1 MPHEMHPH
9 DFDEEDARAAGSRP
23 RRPRTNETHHHGRE
37 PRRVPLWPIA
47 LVAVIALA
55 AIGWGAWTVLRPK
68 DTSTPVLAN
77 PPSAGRADAKANP
90 TLVAGV
96 NDFGFELLRRGLDAN
111 TASSSFIVSP
121 ISVHSMFAMTECGSA
136 GPTSEGIRRAL
147 GIESLKPAAA
157 RQAQADLLVGVAAS
171 QKDHLVIA
179 NSVWVD
185 DTNSLKQS
193 FVDTNRLFFGAEARS
208 VDLQS
213 QQGMN
218 EINWWVSKNTGDRI
232 VRMLGEPLPSTTSIE
247 LFDAAYYLGD
257 WQAGFD
263 PRSTKRADFHVA
275 GGPAVKANMMRVT
288 GGFEYTKNKSFE
300 AVKLPCKDTMTSAIV
315 ILPSKSSS
323 LERVL
328 GSLKAKRFTQIRRD
342 LKRTN
347 GTFGMPTLDSR
358 ELVDLREP
366 LSAMGLGDIFSSSHA
381 DFSAMVN
388 QPPAW
393 IDRVRHAT
401 YLHVDEQGT
410 TAETGEAQT
419 PAGATVSSGK
429 PFEMIADRPY
439 VIAFVDERS
448 GAILL
453 LAAVRDPRG

>member
-1 MPHEMHPH
+1 MHSH
-9 DFDEEDARAAGSRP
+9 DSENEDSAVANTRP
-23 RRPRTNETHHHGRE
+23 RRPRASDAHHHGRE
-37 PRRVPLWPIA
+37 QKRIPWWPIA
-47 LVAVIALA
+47 LVAIIALA
-55 AIGWGAWTVLRPK
+55 ALGWGAWTVLRPK
-68 DTSTPVLAN
+68 DTSMPVMAT

-121 ISVHSMFAMTECGSA
+121 VSTHSMLAMAECGSTGA
-136 GPTSEGIRRAL
+136 TSDRIRRVL
-147 GIESLKPAAA
+147 GVESLKSGAA
-157 RQAQADLLVGVAAS
+157 RQAQADLLAS
-171 QKDHLVIA
+171 LAESQRDHLVIA
-179 NSVWVD
+179 NSLWID

-193 FVDTNRLFFGAEARS
+193 FIDTNRLFFGAEARS

-213 QQGMN
+213 QAGMK
-218 EINWWVSKNTGDRI
+218 EINWWVSKSTSDNI
-232 VRMLGEPLPSTTSIE
+232 VRVLGEPLPSTTSIE
-247 LFDAAYYLGD
+247 LFDAAYYLGS

-263 PRSTKRADFHVA
+263 PRSTKRADFRIA
-275 GGPAVKANMMRVT
+275 GGPTVKANMMNVT
-288 GGFEYTKNKSFE
+288 GGFEYTKNKSFD
-300 AVKLPCKDTMTSAIV
+300 AVRLPCKDASTSVIV

-328 GSLKAKRFTQIRRD
+328 PTLKAKRFAQIRRD

-381 DFSAMVN
+381 DFSAMVS

-410 TAETGEAQT
+410 TAKAGEAAT